1 MHARIR
7 LTTTLLLS
15 FFFCLF
21 LGGTLLC
28 LLYVTQS
35 GDNEKLY
42 LPGTAV
48 VLAESFKLIS
58 SLLLIAF
65 QEGGIVGMV
74 KVRDVLSW
82 RFCLAQFDSR
92 KVLGLF

>member
-1 MHARIR
+1 M
-7 LTTTLLLS
+7 
-15 FFFCLF
+15 
-21 LGGTLLC
+21 
-28 LLYVTQS
+28 TQS